1 MISTPESF
9 WITAHDIF
17 RDKPDTF
24 PVQEAIDVISKA
36 YKLETGKNISE
47 YLAWRIDRIE
57 QLSKETTA

>member
-24 PVQEAIDVISKA
+24 PIQEAIDVLSEV
-36 YKLETGKNISE
+36 YKLETGKEMKE
-47 YLAWRIDRIE
+47 YLSHE
-57 QLSKETTA
+57 